1 MQNSF
6 TKVHDCENMD
16 TNDND
21 NLDQEKEDAIIMRL
35 DLINDI
41 VRLKIDLFRL
51 QTILMHLKK
60 DQLLEVEHANL
71 EHQIRESMARPEVM
85 KTKDDKNLENDLIR
99 RLSSIV
105 GQRNEIID
113 SMENDRLRALEED
126 KSIERSQ
133 EVFED
138 TEKLKDQDKKIP
150 KNKKGTKMKSIHD
163 MNKRISQ
170 MFK

>member
-1 MQNSF
+1 
-6 TKVHDCENMD
+6 
-16 TNDND
+16 
-21 NLDQEKEDAIIMRL
+21 MRL

-60 DQLLEVEHANL
+60 DQFLEAEHANL
-71 EHQIRESMARPEVM
+71 EHKIRESMARPEIM
-85 KTKDDKNLENDLIR
+85 KTKDDKNIENDLIR

-126 KSIERSQ
+126 KSIELSQ
-133 EVFED
+133 EVFDD
-138 TEKLKDQDKKIP
+138 TEKLKNPDKKIS
-150 KNKKGTKMKSIHD
+150 KSKKGTKMKSIHD